1 MASEAPIPANPRNR
15 AITFDGSS
23 TWVGIGALGVVRA
36 YVERVVTVPRG
47 WDTVPAIGGTRFGR
61 VGVVSIIRA
70 SVERG
75 AATVARG
82 WDVASVAAD
91 VAFGWF
97 GVASRA
103 AIARAAA
110 VAAALR
116 GAASR
121 VAGHAGSASEAPTPT
136 VVDAAECSGSERLD
150 TGASTGSPTSTK

>member
-1 MASEAPIPANPRNR
+1 MASEAPIPTNPRNR

-23 TWVGIGALGVVRA
+23 NWVGIGALGVVRA

-47 WDTVPAIGGTRFGR
+47 WDTAPAMGGTRFVR
-61 VGVVSIIRA
+61 VSVAGLVRA
-70 SVERG
+70 SIEPGV
-75 AATVARG
+75 TVAS
-82 WDVASVAAD
+82 WDTALAVGNA
-91 VAFGWF
+91 AFGWF

-103 AIARAAA
+103 ALARAAA

-150 TGASTGSPTSTK
+150 TGVSIGSPTSTK